1 MSTQDIQAIEQAD
14 ARRCAATIAKDAATL
29 RELFGDD
36 LLYVH
41 SSATAEDKALYIERA
56 CTGFYDVR
64 RHGAGRRRCAH
75 PGGGEVR
82 RQGLRDPLPAG
93 LGAPQRRLADGF
105 LAVDPDPGRLS
116 ASATDRLLRTPE

>member
-56 CTGFYDVR
+56 CTGFYDYRGITQIR
-64 RHGAGRRRCAH
+64 REFRMFGDMALVDGDARIQVVVKSGAKDFVTRYLQVWARRNGSWQMVSWQST
-75 PGGGEVR
+75 PV
-82 RQGLRDPLPAG
+82 PA
-93 LGAPQRRLADGF
+93 A
-105 LAVDPDPGRLS
+105 
-116 ASATDRLLRTPE
+116 

>member
-14 ARRCAATIAKDAATL
+14 ARRCTATIAKDAATL

-56 CTGFYDVR
+56 CTGFYDYQGITQLR
-64 RHGAGRRRCAH
+64 RNFRIFGDMALVDGDARIQVVVKSGAKDFVTRYLQVWARRN
-75 PGGGEVR
+75 GGWQMVSW
-82 RQGLRDPLPAG
+82 QSTPLPA
-93 LGAPQRRLADGF
+93 A
-105 LAVDPDPGRLS
+105 
-116 ASATDRLLRTPE
+116 